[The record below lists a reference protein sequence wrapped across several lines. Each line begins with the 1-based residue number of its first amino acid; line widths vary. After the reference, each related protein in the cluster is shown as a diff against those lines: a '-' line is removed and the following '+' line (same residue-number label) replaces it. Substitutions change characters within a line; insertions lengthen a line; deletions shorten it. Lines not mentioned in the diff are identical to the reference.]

1 MTRLAVM
8 SWSSGKDCTLALH
21 RARQE
26 GELEVVALLSTF
38 NETASRVAIHGTR
51 RAVARAQAR
60 ALGLPLIEVDLPAPC
75 SNADYEARIGAAS
88 LRLKEQGIR
97 DWIFGD
103 LFLEDIRRYREANL
117 AAQGLSGHFPLWG
130 ADTRLLAQEML
141 DLGLD
146 ARIATLDPRLVP
158 RELCGSRYDRAFLD
172 QLPPEVD
179 PCGERGEFHTVVA
192 NGPGFA
198 APLDLRQGETVE
210 RSGFVYTDFDM
221 PPSEQ

>member
-1 MTRLAVM
+1 MTRPAVM

-26 GELEVVALLSTF
+26 GALDVVALLSTF

-60 ALGLPLIEVDLPAPC
+60 ALGLPLIEVDLPAAC

-88 LRLKEQGIR
+88 LRLKEQGVR

-172 QLPPEVD
+172 QLPPGVD

-210 RSGFVYTDFDM
+210 RSGFVYTDFDLQ
-221 PPSEQ
+221 P